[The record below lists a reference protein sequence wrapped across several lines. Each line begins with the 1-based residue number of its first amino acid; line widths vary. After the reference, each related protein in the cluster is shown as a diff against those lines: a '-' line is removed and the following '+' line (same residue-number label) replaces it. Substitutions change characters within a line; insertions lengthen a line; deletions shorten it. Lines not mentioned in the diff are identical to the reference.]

1 MAVKIR
7 LQRRGKKGQPFYHIV
22 IADARVARDGK
33 FIDKIGSYN
42 PLTIPATIELDVDK
56 AMQWL
61 KNGAQPTDTARAI
74 LSYKGVMLKRHLQ
87 IGVDKGAISQE
98 VADNKYNAWV
108 SEKEAKIAKIAEQ
121 KSNER
126 KTAEKKAFDAE
137 VAVNKQRAEA
147 IAKKRAEIEEA
158 QRKAA
163 QEAKQKEEEAKAA
176 LEAKPQEAKAEEI
189 SAEPEAPKAE

>member
-42 PLTIPATIELDVDK
+42 PLTTPATIELDEQK
-56 AMQWL
+56 ALQWL
-61 KNGAQPTDTARAI
+61 NNGAQPTDTARAI
-74 LSYKGVMLKRHLQ
+74 LSYKGVMLKSHLQ

-108 SEKEAKIAKIAEQ
+108 ADKEAKITKIAEQ
-121 KSNER
+121 KANER

-158 QRKAA
+158 QAKAA
-163 QEAKQKEEEAKAA
+163 QEAKQKEQEAKAA
-176 LEAKPQEAKAEEI
+176 LEAEANSQEAKADQTP
-189 SAEPEAPKAE
+189 AE